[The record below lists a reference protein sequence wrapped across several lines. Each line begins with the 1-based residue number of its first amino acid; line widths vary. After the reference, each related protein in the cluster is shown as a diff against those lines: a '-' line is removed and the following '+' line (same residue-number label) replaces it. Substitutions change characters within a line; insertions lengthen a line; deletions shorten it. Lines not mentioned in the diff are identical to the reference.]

1 MSSTADAVA
10 AEGNDPRMKQQI
22 KGTIMNLEGKTAIVT
37 GAGAGIGRA
46 IALRL
51 AAEGAK
57 VAALD
62 LNKEKA
68 AQTAESIRSS
78 GKVAMAIIADV
89 TKGAEVKAA
98 VAKVLADFGKI
109 DILVNCAGGHAGLI
123 GRIGP
128 FKDTTEDVWRWV
140 IDLNLNGTLL
150 CTHSVI
156 SHMVDRKY
164 GKIINIASIAA
175 KVGIAN
181 FAEYSAAKGG
191 VVSFT
196 KALAMEVGPYNV
208 NVNSVSPGAILSQE
222 ERDYENTGI
231 FLPRKGGA
239 PADVA
244 AVVAFLA
251 SDDAAF
257 VTGADYVVDGGRCL
271 GPRGA

>member
-1 MSSTADAVA
+1 
-10 AEGNDPRMKQQI
+10 
-22 KGTIMNLEGKTAIVT
+22 MNLEGKTAIVT
-37 GAGAGIGRA
+37 GAGDGIGRA
-46 IALRL
+46 IAIRL
-51 AAEGAK
+51 ANDGAK
-57 VAALD
+57 VAVLD

-68 AQTAESIRSS
+68 GQTMEMILSYGGTAVEI
-78 GKVAMAIIADV
+78 VADI
-89 TKGAEVKAA
+89 TKSAEVKAS

-109 DILVNCAGGHAGLI
+109 DILVNCAGGHAGVI
-123 GRIGP
+123 GKSSP

-156 SHMVDRKY
+156 NHMIGRKY

-181 FAEYSAAKGG
+181 YAEYSAAKGG

-196 KALAMEVGPYNV
+196 KALAMEVGPCNINV
-208 NVNSVSPGAILSQE
+208 NGVSPGAILAHE
-222 ERDYENTGI
+222 GCNYENKGI

-251 SDDAAF
+251 SDEAAF
-257 VTGADYVVDGGRCL
+257 VTGADYVVDGGRSL

>member
-1 MSSTADAVA
+1 
-10 AEGNDPRMKQQI
+10 
-22 KGTIMNLEGKTAIVT
+22 MNLEGKTAIVT

-78 GKVAMAIIADV
+78 GKAAMAIVADV

-109 DILVNCAGGHAGLI
+109 DILINCAGGYGTLDS
-123 GRIGP
+123 
-128 FKDTTEDVWRWV
+128 FKDTTEDVWKWI
-140 IDLNLNGTLL
+140 IDLNLNGTLH

-156 SHMVDRKY
+156 NHMIARKY

-175 KVGIAN
+175 KTGIPRLAV
-181 FAEYSAAKGG
+181 YSAVKGA

-196 KALAMEVGPYNV
+196 KALAMEVGPYNI
-208 NVNSVSPGAILSQE
+208 NVNCVSPGLISNDSETSPSNGTYLGRNGDPKE
-222 ERDYENTGI
+222 
-231 FLPRKGGA
+231 
-239 PADVA
+239 VA
-244 AVVAFLA
+244 SVVAFLA
-251 SDDAAF
+251 SDEAAF
-257 VTGADYVVDGGRCL
+257 VTGADYLVDGGRVL

>member
-1 MSSTADAVA
+1 
-10 AEGNDPRMKQQI
+10 
-22 KGTIMNLEGKTAIVT
+22 MNLEGKTAIVT

-78 GKVAMAIIADV
+78 GKAAMAIVADV

-109 DILVNCAGGHAGLI
+109 DILINCAGGYGTLDS
-123 GRIGP
+123 
-128 FKDTTEDVWRWV
+128 FKDTTEDVWKWI
-140 IDLNLNGTLL
+140 IDLNLNGTLH

-156 SHMVDRKY
+156 NHMIARKY

-175 KVGIAN
+175 KTGIPRLAV
-181 FAEYSAAKGG
+181 YSAVKGA

-196 KALAMEVGPYNV
+196 KALAMEVGPYNI
-208 NVNSVSPGAILSQE
+208 NVNCVSPGLISNDSETSPSNGTYLGRNGDPKE
-222 ERDYENTGI
+222 
-231 FLPRKGGA
+231 
-239 PADVA
+239 VA
-244 AVVAFLA
+244 SVVAFLA
-251 SDDAAF
+251 SDEAAF
-257 VTGADYVVDGGRCL
+257 VTGADYLVDGGRVL
-271 GPRGA
+271 GPRGV